1 MEQDLLQSIITTE
14 SEIQQAV
21 ESEKKK
27 AAEWLETV
35 RISLSRE
42 LEDKKKILE
51 KEYKQALAATCKE
64 CRLKAQKEIAGAQ
77 MITENLQNLPEEII
91 RRVVRDI
98 LPKILPED
106 QQGETNDCQD
116 VKS

>member
-1 MEQDLLQSIITTE
+1 MEQDLLQSIIKTE

-27 AAEWLETV
+27 AAKWLETV

-77 MITENLQNLPEEII
+77 MITENLQNLPEEIT
-91 RRVVRDI
+91 
-98 LPKILPED
+98 K
-106 QQGETNDCQD
+106 
-116 VKS
+116 